1 LTRREAVALLEAERA
16 RIRHYLFQNTFGGGL
31 QPGFKDGRLSS
42 EDVVFRAL
50 EGGGPCLEDVR
61 AAVSAWGDQV
71 FPAIE
76 QFIEL
81 VPKLGFVPASAWH
94 DQLAG
99 VRTADF
105 TIRSLLGLSLPVTD
119 KAACKLAAE
128 FWKACDLVDEFL
140 RRVRDRPDELF
151 IRWEPP
157 ALIS

>member
-1 LTRREAVALLEAERA
+1 LTRREAVAFLEAERA

-31 QPGFKDGRLSS
+31 QPGFKDGRLSR

-50 EGGGPCLEDVR
+50 QGGGPCLEDVR
-61 AAVSAWGDQV
+61 AAVSAWVDQV

-81 VPKLGFVPASAWH
+81 VSKLGFVPASAWH
-94 DQLAG
+94 DQVAG
-99 VRTADF
+99 VRTADSI
-105 TIRSLLGLSLPVTD
+105 IRSLLGLSMPTTD
-119 KAACKLAAE
+119 RAARKWAAE

-151 IRWEPP
+151 IRWESPG
-157 ALIS
+157 I